1 MRKAA
6 FLILLATGWRISELQ
21 ACVRDAE
28 LCKFTERSSLII
40 RPHPLFLA
48 KNECRKRMSFREIKP
63 LRDEDTDAPSKLC
76 PVAALRA
83 YLELTETTTSG
94 NLFLT
99 PNNHEK
105 PMGVQQLGSH
115 IKTLITS
122 ADPNSKVKVHEVR
135 KYAASHSLAET
146 MVIGDLVSNFN
157 WSSPAVFY
165 KYYFMQT
172 ETLSKPVSLPT

>member
-1 MRKAA
+1 
-6 FLILLATGWRISELQ
+6 
-21 ACVRDAE
+21 
-28 LCKFTERSSLII
+28 
-40 RPHPLFLA
+40 
-48 KNECRKRMSFREIKP
+48 MSFREIKP

-157 WSSPAVFY
+157 WSSPVIFY
-165 KYYFMQT
+165 KYYFTQT
-172 ETLSKPVSLPT
+172 ETLSKPVSLPI